1 VAARDL
7 ERTAVDADSN
17 AQPLLNRA
25 EMPIVLTEE
34 FGEKAMVVEVKFER
48 IFRDYLRNCCFDSRA
63 ALNDFSSIFVSCEPV
78 AILTLCR
85 WVVNSRRTRRSTSS

>member
-1 VAARDL
+1 VAARNL
-7 ERTAVDADSN
+7 KRAAVDADSN

-25 EMPIVLTEE
+25 EMPIVLTQE

-63 ALNDFSSIFVSCEPV
+63 ALNDFSSYLRF
-78 AILTLCR
+78 L
-85 WVVNSRRTRRSTSS
+85 RTRGNLSALPMGS